1 MKTNKFKIADYAKIA
16 AVLLFAQT
24 KTNAEVIYTDLDP
37 DIELLLNGETALIDL
52 DSDGNVDFLFFRT
65 SLTYYFW
72 NGFSSTF
79 RLRQA
84 DWVSP
89 YDSVNGI
96 LGNPITSSSGGIN
109 NIPAA
114 MDTGGLVSSEK
125 YFQPSLFQVMSFGFY
140 KAEGDWHYAFGGLVP
155 WNTDTLENKYLG
167 VKFIDS
173 AACFHYGWIR
183 CEIEDS
189 CKRLIIK
196 DYAYETVCDYPIET
210 GSKESYVSIQVNE
223 NTLDANIYSFD
234 NSVFVNLNAAFNN
247 AIMHVYDLKGSE
259 IYSMEL
265 QNQFTEINLDTQKGI
280 YLVEIQADEGS
291 IAKKI
296 YLN

>member
-16 AVLLFAQT
+16 AVLLFANT
-24 KTNAEVIYTDLDP
+24 KTSAEVIYTDLDP
-37 DIELLLNGETALIDL
+37 DIELLLNGETAFIDL
-52 DSDGNVDFLFFRT
+52 DSNGNVDFLFFRS

-89 YDSVNGI
+89 YESVNGI
-96 LGNPITSSSGGIN
+96 LGDPVTSSGGIN
-109 NIPAA
+109 NIPAPI
-114 MDTGGLVSSEK
+114 DSNVLISSER

-140 KAEGDWHYAFGGLVP
+140 TDLGWWHYAFGGLVP

-167 VKFIDS
+167 VKFID
-173 AACFHYGWIR
+173 AEACFHYGWIR

-196 DYAYETVCDYPIET
+196 DYAYETECDYPIET

-223 NTLDANIYSFD
+223 NTIAANIYSFG
-234 NSVFVNLNAAFNN
+234 NSVFVKLNGALNN
-247 AIMHVYDLKGSE
+247 AELHVYNLEGKEIYRNELQDQFSE
-259 IYSMEL
+259 IKVNAL
-265 QNQFTEINLDTQKGI
+265 KGI
-280 YLVEIQADEGS
+280 YLVEIITDEGRFT
-291 IAKKI
+291 KKV
-296 YLN
+296 YLD